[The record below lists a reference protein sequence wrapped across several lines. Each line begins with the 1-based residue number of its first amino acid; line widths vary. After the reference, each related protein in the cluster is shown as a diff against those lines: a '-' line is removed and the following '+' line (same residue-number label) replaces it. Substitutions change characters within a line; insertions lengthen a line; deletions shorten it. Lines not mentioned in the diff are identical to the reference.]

1 MSVFYVFQDYV
12 LLSCLFLQ
20 VSQNFVIESRKIM
33 TSKHLYKL
41 KMSCRTG
48 VIGNKSTH
56 NKIHG
61 ENNAKFRKLTSITI
75 LLPIQRHISDLS
87 LGAFSPKLRG
97 WLSVVRSDMV
107 RFS

>member
-20 VSQNFVIESRKIM
+20 VSQNFVIETRKRM
-33 TSKHLYKL
+33 PSKHLYKL
-41 KMSCRTG
+41 KMSRRAG

-61 ENNAKFRKLTSITI
+61 ENNAKFRKLPVATI
-75 LLPIQRHISDLS
+75 LLPNQRHIIDLS
-87 LGAFSPKLRG
+87 LGAF
-97 WLSVVRSDMV
+97 LSETSSLMGGGQLLDQIW
-107 RFS
+107 